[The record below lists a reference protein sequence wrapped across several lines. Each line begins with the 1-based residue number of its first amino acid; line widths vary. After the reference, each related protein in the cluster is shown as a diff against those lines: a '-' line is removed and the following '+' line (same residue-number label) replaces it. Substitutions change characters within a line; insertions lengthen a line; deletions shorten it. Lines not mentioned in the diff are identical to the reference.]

1 MHTDSNDLESLILIH
16 IMSKKSTVGIKQMI
30 IDYNIF
36 NSYTQS
42 LLKDDLQKKKF
53 LEPYVIESQ
62 ANLRENTAGKTG

>member
-1 MHTDSNDLESLILIH
+1 MHPDLNDLESLILIH

-36 NSYTQS
+36 NSHTQS
-42 LLKDDLQKKKF
+42 LLKDDLRKEKF

>member
-1 MHTDSNDLESLILIH
+1 MHPDLNDLESLILIH
-16 IMSKKSTVGIKQMI
+16 IMSKKSAVGIKQMI

>member
-1 MHTDSNDLESLILIH
+1 
-16 IMSKKSTVGIKQMI
+16 MI

-36 NSYTQS
+36 NSYTES

>member
-1 MHTDSNDLESLILIH
+1 MHPDLNDLESLILIH